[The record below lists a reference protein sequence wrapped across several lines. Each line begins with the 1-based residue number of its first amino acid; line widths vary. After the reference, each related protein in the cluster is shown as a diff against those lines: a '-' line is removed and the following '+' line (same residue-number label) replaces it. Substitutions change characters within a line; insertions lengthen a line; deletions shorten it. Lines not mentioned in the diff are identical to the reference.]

1 MKNKL
6 KSSVDISSVDI
17 LFLLLISLVLTACT
31 IPPNPSPDANIPQI
45 PVQLI
50 PQDVVDKC
58 TTPHEV
64 YGLPPQPIPGIPVM
78 LIRHAECLGHTNI
91 VVAIWP
97 GDKSKVNLLYVEML
111 VERYVQHLKAGNEFY
126 TAELLALDKVTV
138 SKEAQETS
146 SMPAFAG
153 VYKLKHQ
160 VDSST
165 KNSDKKITTE

>member
-1 MKNKL
+1 MNSKIKWRVVTTRYL
-6 KSSVDISSVDI
+6 I
-17 LFLLLISLVLTACT
+17 LASLVATSCT
-31 IPPNPSPDANIPQI
+31 IPPNPSVDADIPQQI
-45 PVQLI
+45 TVQLI
-50 PQDVVDKC
+50 AQDVVDKC

-146 SMPAFAG
+146 NVPAFAG
-153 VYKLKHQ
+153 VYKLNHQ